1 MNKHALVSRFTT
13 AVVFSVVVAII
24 CATLLLLTLSKD
36 ALKEL
41 RTADLIPR
49 AQSFAVFAEDYLKG
63 EVSEELLW
71 KLSRPEDAASG
82 MLGARAVIV
91 KRDGTT
97 AFGQETL
104 LSGSA
109 GGKVKA
115 VLSGAILSGWERN
128 NRTCYVALPLKG
140 SDGEIAG
147 ALFVFADAPRE
158 NFPDSTMAQVIMFA
172 LVIVLPV
179 FFSIGYFLLIRLLRP
194 LGKMRDVALRMAQGR
209 FDDSANEKAP
219 GEMGQLG
226 ASINSISRALKK
238 SIEDLTLERNRL
250 ISILNGI
257 SEGIAAVDRMG
268 RVTHMNPALEAYFLR
283 DPEEKDPRLSVIGVP
298 RIWEAFDRAVN
309 KGERAEFVIREE
321 ERDISCMIS
330 PVNDKL
336 GRSAGAV
343 GLFRDISREVR
354 LENTRREYV
363 ANVSHEMRTPL
374 TAVRGLIEPLRDGMV
389 KDEATRQRYYEI
401 ILREVLRL
409 SRLINDI
416 MELSRLQSGTT
427 GIQREEFVPGEQ
439 IADTCERY
447 GAMAAEKGLKLDVQG
462 DLSALPA
469 VRFNRDRLEQ
479 ILVILLDNAIKYT
492 DRGGITV
499 SYQISDREVLLTVS
513 DTGRGMSEETQ
524 AHVFE
529 RFYKADKSH
538 SGEGSG
544 LGLSIAREVL
554 ALMGERIN
562 VKSEEGKGSA
572 FVFTMTRAAGEE
584 NERLSV

>member
-13 AVVFSVVVAII
+13 AVVFSLVVAII

-36 ALKEL
+36 AFKEL

-63 EVSEELLW
+63 EVSEELMW
-71 KLSRPEDAASG
+71 KLTRPEDVTSG

-91 KRDGTT
+91 RKDGTT
-97 AFGQETL
+97 AFGRESL

-109 GGKVKA
+109 GRKVKA
-115 VLSGAILSGWERN
+115 VLSGAMLSGWEGN
-128 NRTCYVALPLKG
+128 DRTCYVALPLNG
-140 SDGEIAG
+140 STDEIEG

-158 NFPDSTMAQVIMFA
+158 NFPNSTMAQTILFA

-179 FFSIGYFLLIRLLRP
+179 FFSIGYFLLIRFLRP

-209 FDDSANEKAP
+209 FEDSANEKAP
-219 GEMGQLG
+219 GEVGQLG

-257 SEGIAAVDRMG
+257 SEGIAAVDRLG
-268 RVTHMNPALEAYFLR
+268 RVTHMNPALEVYFLR
-283 DPEEKDPRLSVIGVP
+283 NPDEADPRMSVIGVP

-309 KGERAEFVIREE
+309 EGERAEFVIRER
-321 ERDISCMIS
+321 ERDIACMIA

-389 KDEATRQRYYEI
+389 KDEATRRRYYEI

-416 MELSRLQSGTT
+416 MELSRLQSGMT
-427 GIQREEFVPGEQ
+427 GIEREDFVPGEQ
-439 IADTCERY
+439 IADICERY
-447 GAMAAEKGLKLDVQG
+447 GAMAAEKGLRLDTEG

-469 VRFNRDRLEQ
+469 VHFNRDRLEQ

-499 SYQISDREVLLTVS
+499 SYQLSDREVLLTVS
-513 DTGRGMSEETQ
+513 DTGRGISEETQ
-524 AHVFE
+524 SHVFE
-529 RFYKADKSH
+529 RFYKADKAH
-538 SGEGSG
+538 SGKGSG

-554 ALMGERIN
+554 VLMGERIN
-562 VKSEEGKGSA
+562 VRSEEGKGSA
-572 FVFTMTRAAGEE
+572 FAFTMTRAAEE
-584 NERLSV
+584 KNERLSV